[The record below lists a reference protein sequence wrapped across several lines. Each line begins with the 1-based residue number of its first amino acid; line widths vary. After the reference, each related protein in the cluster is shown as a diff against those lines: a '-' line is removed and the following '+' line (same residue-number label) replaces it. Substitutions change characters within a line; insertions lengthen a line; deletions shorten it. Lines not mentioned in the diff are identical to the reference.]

1 MGSSLSQQSAV
12 DTISQ
17 WRAKPTHELIFD
29 SGRREVSQYFEA
41 VDRLHQSS
49 NPKGFNNELISIAM
63 ARLKHEFASVLRR
76 QADHQAGG
84 PISTTESSF
93 VTDSTAYL
101 FRYEEYVAYETPNS
115 DVIDYLRNIAQRM
128 SSNGNLG
135 ECIQVYKSVRKSFFL
150 QPQLKRLRFEDLSLG
165 FNSRRYIW
173 DDLRLKMELWVQVC
187 KICVKILFERE
198 KKLSDLIFQGLGDN
212 NYNNIINNKNNNNN
226 SARDECFV
234 GTVEETAYALFN
246 FAEAVGLSS
255 QPYDRMESML
265 GIYNA
270 FVWVL
275 PNVNALFIS
284 ELGKG
289 IRVKCS
295 EILSMIE
302 SDVVRMLHDFE
313 NAVLH
318 EISNSSDDRG
328 AIRQS
333 TVYVMDR
340 IGIIVKNKDLLV
352 NLIKSDPSLNFGD
365 VVVPQEALGD
375 TNGRGFLD
383 LHVILIVEVLQMN
396 LDAKCRVYQNPSLG
410 QLFMMNNI
418 SHISRKIYEGSDGLR
433 QMIGDSYMRKL
444 NENLRFAVDN
454 YEVFTCAKFL
464 ACFDDRGLYTA
475 HCFRTRLSRTA
486 VRRRVKEFVA
496 LYEEF
501 RFFHS
506 FWTVPDPVLREEVRV
521 SLYDHLA
528 PAYVEF
534 LDKLRNDPHMKLLL
548 EKNVKYSAEDF
559 GKLIL
564 ENIFAE
570 SEVIG

>member
-41 VDRLHQSS
+41 IDRLHHSS

-128 SSNGNLG
+128 SSNGNLD
-135 ECIQVYKSVRKSFFL
+135 ECIQVYKSVRKSSFL
-150 QPQLKRLRFEDLSLG
+150 QPQLKRLRFEELSLG

-173 DDLRLKMELWVQVC
+173 DELRLKMELWVQVC

-198 KKLSDLIFQGLGDN
+198 QKLIDLIFQGLEN
-212 NYNNIINNKNNNNN
+212 NNNNN
-226 SARDECFV
+226 SAKDECFV

-246 FAEAVGLSS
+246 FAETVGLSNH
-255 QPYDRMESML
+255 PYDRMEIIL
-265 GIYNA
+265 GVYNA

-275 PNVNALFIS
+275 PNVNSLCIS

-289 IRVKCS
+289 IRIKCS

-302 SDVVRMLHDFE
+302 NDVVRMLHDFE

-328 AIRQS
+328 AVRQS

-340 IGIIVKNKDLLV
+340 IAIIVKNKDLLA
-352 NLIKSDPSLNFGD
+352 NLIKSPPSLNFGE
-365 VVVPQEALGD
+365 VVVRREALGD
-375 TNGRGFLD
+375 TDGRGFLD

-396 LDAKCRVYQNPSLG
+396 LDAKCQVYQNLSLG

-418 SHISRKIYEGSDGLR
+418 SYVSRKIYEGSDGLR
-433 QMIGDSYMRKL
+433 QMIGDSYMRKI

-454 YEVFTCAKFL
+454 YEVFTCGKFL
-464 ACFDDRGLYTA
+464 ACFEDKGLYTA

-486 VRRRVKEFVA
+486 VRRRVKEFGA

-506 FWTVPDPVLREEVRV
+506 FWTVPDPGLREEVRV
-521 SLYDHLA
+521 SLYDHLV

-548 EKNVKYSAEDF
+548 EKNVKYSAEVF
-559 GKLIL
+559 GTLIL
-564 ENIFAE
+564 ENIFVE
-570 SEVIG
+570 REVIG